1 MKATIV
7 MTKTKHS
14 NPFPCNFKTIPG
26 EWIQITEPQEV
37 DFILLPEK
45 EVLDKELALVEQEIN
60 ETKGRHFAE
69 MNTLERRKAELLSIT
84 YESGERDSYEQP
96 TSEQLKSD
104 YDDAN

>member
-7 MTKTKHS
+7 MAKTQHS
-14 NPFPCNFKTIPG
+14 NLLPCNFESIPN
-26 EWIQITEPQEV
+26 EWIQVTEPQEV

-45 EVLDKELALVEQEIN
+45 EVLDKELALVEQEIC

-84 YESGERDSYEQP
+84 YEAGERDSYEQP
-96 TSEQLKSD
+96 TSEQLQSD
-104 YDDAN
+104 YEDAN